1 MNMPSTT
8 TIWILKITSQNQVIV
23 LVLFMDWTTATSPRF
38 LSVLP
43 DAEVLTETD
52 SGYSQIIDSGVCVLD
67 SAQWS
72 GNVNYPLSNFLFQCI
87 YSYWHIIFELMETLE
102 IEPVRNFKN
111 KGSPSTMALDQF
123 KRKEGLTGFH
133 LFCFLTGIFLGN

>member
-1 MNMPSTT
+1 MPSTT

-67 SAQWS
+67 SAQ
-72 GNVNYPLSNFLFQCI
+72 
-87 YSYWHIIFELMETLE
+87 
-102 IEPVRNFKN
+102 
-111 KGSPSTMALDQF
+111 
-123 KRKEGLTGFH
+123 
-133 LFCFLTGIFLGN
+133 